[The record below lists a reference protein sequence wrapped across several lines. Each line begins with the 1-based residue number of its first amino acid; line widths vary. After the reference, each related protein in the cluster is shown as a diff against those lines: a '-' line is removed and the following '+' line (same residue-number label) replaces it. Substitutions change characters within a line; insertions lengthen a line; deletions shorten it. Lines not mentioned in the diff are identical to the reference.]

1 MKLIDSMLLS
11 AAVGFLMIGV
21 HRIFVDGKN
30 SFYNNYWIFMLMLLC
45 LYVFS
50 WRRKKQEEIK
60 QKNLPKSNPIN
71 INQPKNNLK
80 TALKTVKKK
89 K

>member
-11 AAVGFLMIGV
+11 AAVGFLIIGV

-30 SFYNNYWIFMLMLLC
+30 SFYNNYWIFMLMLIC

-50 WRRKKQEEIK
+50 WRRKKREEQNLK
-60 QKNLPKSNPIN
+60 DNKNNQNQPI
-71 INQPKNNLK
+71 QPKNSLK
-80 TALKTVKKK
+80 TTLKAVKKK

>member
-1 MKLIDSMLLS
+1 MKLIDSLLLS
-11 AAVGFLMIGV
+11 AAVGFLFIGV

-50 WRRKKQEEIK
+50 WRRKKREEQNLK
-60 QKNLPKSNPIN
+60 DNKNQP
-71 INQPKNNLK
+71 NQPKNNLK
-80 TALKTVKKK
+80 TTLKSVKKK

>member
-50 WRRKKQEEIK
+50 WRRKKREEQNNIK
-60 QKNLPKSNPIN
+60 NKNQPIN
-71 INQPKNNLK
+71 INQPKSTLK
-80 TALKTVKKK
+80 TTLKTIKKK

>member
-1 MKLIDSMLLS
+1 MKLIDSLLLS
-11 AAVGFLMIGV
+11 AAVGFLFIGV

-50 WRRKKQEEIK
+50 WRRKKQEEIN
-60 QKNLPKSNPIN
+60 QKNQPKNNPIN

-80 TALKTVKKK
+80 TTKKK

>member
-11 AAVGFLMIGV
+11 AAVGFLVIGV

-30 SFYNNYWIFMLMLLC
+30 SFYNNYWIFMVMLLC

-50 WRRKKQEEIK
+50 WRRKKREE
-60 QKNLPKSNPIN
+60 
-71 INQPKNNLK
+71 NQPKNPANNLNQTKNTQK
-80 TALKTVKKK
+80 TTSKIVKKK

>member
-21 HRIFVDGKN
+21 HRIFIDGKN

-45 LYVFS
+45 LYIVS
-50 WRRKKQEEIK
+50 WRRRKREE
-60 QKNLPKSNPIN
+60 
-71 INQPKNNLK
+71 NQPKTPINNPNNPKNILK
-80 TALKTVKKK
+80 TTLKTTKKK